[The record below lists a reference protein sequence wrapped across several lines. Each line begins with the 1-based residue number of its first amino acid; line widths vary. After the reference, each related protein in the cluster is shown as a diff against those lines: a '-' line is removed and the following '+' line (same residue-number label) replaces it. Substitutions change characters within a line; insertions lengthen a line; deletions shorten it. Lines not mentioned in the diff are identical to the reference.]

1 MQLMCTGHPLI
12 ITPTERPLVQLW
24 VNYDLPKLIIC
35 LRTGALTL
43 TLEPWCT
50 FNTLCI
56 VYVCLHPRCS
66 YLPETTCEYDD
77 SLYSPRD
84 DSSLSSR
91 RPCALSVRQYFLTI
105 QPDTNLGLVLMA
117 INGTKKSQG
126 IGTKPKIK
134 AVTLNHKSGQY
145 MWYKIKVWLSME
157 SRQWSEISMG

>member
-1 MQLMCTGHPLI
+1 MVCLKGCSLCVQVTHLSLPQRNGPWFNCELI
-12 ITPTERPLVQLW
+12 MIFL
-24 VNYDLPKLIIC
+24 NC

-77 SLYSPRD
+77 SPRA

-117 INGTKKSQG
+117 IKGTKKSHG

-134 AVTLNHKSGQY
+134 AVTLNHKSG
-145 MWYKIKVWLSME
+145 
-157 SRQWSEISMG
+157 